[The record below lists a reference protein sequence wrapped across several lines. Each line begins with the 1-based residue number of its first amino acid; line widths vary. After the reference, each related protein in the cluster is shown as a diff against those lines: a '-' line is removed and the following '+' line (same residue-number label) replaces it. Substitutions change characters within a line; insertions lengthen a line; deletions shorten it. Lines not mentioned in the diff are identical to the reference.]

1 MLNKWLISR
10 QRGEVYSQ
18 KGEVVSYRD
27 PDVEERGGTRALRAS
42 AEENAMRLTK
52 MTGVLLAA
60 ILAVAAPQAGAFI
73 CEPNISL
80 GFVPSAQVVT
90 VGDAFSVGIQISG
103 LSPRLWRLGPPSLG
117 AFDLDVTFN
126 PAILSLS
133 NVVFGDPKRGDQLA
147 LLGFGSITGSDPNVG
162 TVNLFEVS
170 LDPTRVL
177 NWFQAPK
184 FTLAT
189 LYFDTTA
196 VGYSEFELS
205 QYLLGD
211 AYGSP
216 IIPARVGD
224 GHVHVA
230 PVPEPATILLLS
242 SGLTGLGV
250 AAWRRRRQG

>member
-1 MLNKWLISR
+1 
-10 QRGEVYSQ
+10 
-18 KGEVVSYRD
+18 
-27 PDVEERGGTRALRAS
+27 
-42 AEENAMRLTK
+42 MRSTP
-52 MTGVLLAA
+52 MSGVLLAA
-60 ILAVAAPQAGAFI
+60 ILAVVAVPQAGAFI

-80 GFVPSAQVVT
+80 GVVPSAQVVT

-117 AFDLDVTFN
+117 AFDVDIAFN

-147 LLGFGSITGSDPNVG
+147 LLGFGSITGSVPNGG

-170 LDPTRVL
+170 LDPVKVL

-189 LYFDTTA
+189 LYFDTIA
-196 VGYSEFELS
+196 AGYSEFEFS

-211 AYGSP
+211 VYGAP
-216 IIPARVGD
+216 IIPTRVSD
-224 GHVHVA
+224 GHVYVA

-242 SGLTGLGV
+242 SGLVGLGA